1 MLSSINSQGCLSFPR
16 NFAATERGSFLLQEF
31 RGGKYQELLEKKKK
45 RGEDSIYWSCSS
57 SSSSSSGPYL
67 WGGGGELEKAVAPIL
82 DDDDDQDQG
91 SSTSTDDHHQ
101 DQGGTTWAAK
111 LPLSV
116 ASRVNCL
123 LLLMHTRH
131 WCTLLDTGAH
141 YFTLLHAALNVLQCT
156 NLSLCNEHWRCHRT
170 TISISLQQF
179 SKHCF
184 LTKKCFTSE
193 KLFGRMVEE
202 EREDSQSQSWRPT
215 LLYCI
220 LWKQTTI
227 SAVIETKD
235 VIHWLMLGQKS
246 TAVGFLNL

>member
-1 MLSSINSQGCLSFPR
+1 MISEQSQSHIFPKYVKNLSF
-16 NFAATERGSFLLQEF
+16 T
-31 RGGKYQELLEKKKK
+31 
-45 RGEDSIYWSCSS
+45 
-57 SSSSSSGPYL
+57 
-67 WGGGGELEKAVAPIL
+67 V
-82 DDDDDQDQG
+82 
-91 SSTSTDDHHQ
+91 STGDDHHQ

-170 TISISLQQF
+170 TISISPQQF

-184 LTKKCFTSE
+184 LTKNALHRKSCLVEWLKRRE
-193 KLFGRMVEE
+193 KILSLSLG
-202 EREDSQSQSWRPT
+202 DQ
-215 LLYCI
+215 LCCI
-220 LWKQTTI
+220 ASYGNKQPL
-227 SAVIETKD
+227 A
-235 VIHWLMLGQKS
+235 Q
-246 TAVGFLNL
+246 

>member
-1 MLSSINSQGCLSFPR
+1 MPVCSIGLNNPILTFSLKYIKYLSF
-16 NFAATERGSFLLQEF
+16 N
-31 RGGKYQELLEKKKK
+31 
-45 RGEDSIYWSCSS
+45 
-57 SSSSSSGPYL
+57 
-67 WGGGGELEKAVAPIL
+67 V
-82 DDDDDQDQG
+82 
-91 SSTSTDDHHQ
+91 STGDDHHQ

-170 TISISLQQF
+170 TISISLQLSQ
-179 SKHCF
+179 HCF

-193 KLFGRMVEE
+193 KLFGRMVEDLDACSMLS
-202 EREDSQSQSWRPT
+202 RE
-215 LLYCI
+215 
-220 LWKQTTI
+220 
-227 SAVIETKD
+227 A
-235 VIHWLMLGQKS
+235 
-246 TAVGFLNL
+246 

>member
-1 MLSSINSQGCLSFPR
+1 MNNPILTFSLKYIKYLSF
-16 NFAATERGSFLLQEF
+16 N
-31 RGGKYQELLEKKKK
+31 
-45 RGEDSIYWSCSS
+45 
-57 SSSSSSGPYL
+57 
-67 WGGGGELEKAVAPIL
+67 V
-82 DDDDDQDQG
+82 
-91 SSTSTDDHHQ
+91 STGDDHHQ

-227 SAVIETKD
+227 IYRWRSDRNQRCNPLAD
-235 VIHWLMLGQKS
+235 
-246 TAVGFLNL
+246 ARPDGFLNL